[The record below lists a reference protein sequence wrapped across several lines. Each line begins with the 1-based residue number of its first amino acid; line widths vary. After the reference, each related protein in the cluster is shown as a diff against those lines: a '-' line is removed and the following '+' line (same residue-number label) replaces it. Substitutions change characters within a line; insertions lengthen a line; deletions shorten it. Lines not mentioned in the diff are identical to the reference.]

1 MSKKSV
7 STTELEQDDWVSKSE
22 RKRQAE
28 DMQVIARSLMKL
40 SDNQR
45 KKLPMSEQLKDAI
58 VLAIK
63 IKNTKEGFRRQ
74 MQLVAKILRTNNIEA
89 IKTAMQEFDLR
100 HKRSDV
106 MAMKLEVLRD
116 GMLKKG
122 DEAINAFI
130 EQHPS
135 ADRQRL
141 RQLIRQANKE
151 IKAEK
156 PLKSSKE
163 LYQYIKSIST
173 ASIAESNT

>member
-1 MSKKSV
+1 
-7 STTELEQDDWVSKSE
+7 
-22 RKRQAE
+22 
-28 DMQVIARSLMKL
+28 
-40 SDNQR
+40 
-45 KKLPMSEQLKDAI
+45 
-58 VLAIK
+58 
-63 IKNTKEGFRRQ
+63 
-74 MQLVAKILRTNNIEA
+74 
-89 IKTAMQEFDLR
+89 
-100 HKRSDV
+100 
-106 MAMKLEVLRD
+106 MKLEVLRD

-156 PLKSSKE
+156 PLKTSKE